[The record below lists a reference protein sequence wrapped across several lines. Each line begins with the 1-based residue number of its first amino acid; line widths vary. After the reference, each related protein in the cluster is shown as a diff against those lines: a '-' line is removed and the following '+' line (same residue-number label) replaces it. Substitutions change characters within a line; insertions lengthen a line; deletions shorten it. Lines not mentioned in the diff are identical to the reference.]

1 MFNRLYQI
9 LKNYIVSVLILS
21 LFFTCGEEIY
31 VDFLEE
37 QITTSEAAEISINF
51 PKAKGNA
58 VVSEA
63 INNTI
68 KNHIVNQTNLSE
80 DSLTNISIAD
90 AVDRFNTEFKNFK
103 TNFPDSAQKW
113 EAFIDGEVTYRSAD
127 VICIAINSYLDTGG
141 AHGNTNVK
149 FFNFNPQTGEL
160 YSKQELIDNFEGLS
174 VLIEN
179 KLHEN
184 LKSNS
189 GDVTEDFFF
198 GKNFQLPESIGYSDE
213 GLIILYNPYEIAS
226 YSQGIIEFTIP
237 YNEVDA
243 FMSIY

>member
-31 VDFLEE
+31 IDFLEE
-37 QITTSEAAEISINF
+37 QIATSEAAEISINF

-80 DSLTNISIAD
+80 DSLTNLSIAD

-160 YSKQELIDNFEGLS
+160 YSKQELIDNFEGIS